1 MLTITRREF
10 FLFFNSGIGYLSMG
24 IFLTINTLFL
34 WFFDTNFNIINS
46 GFADLNSFFILTPW
60 LFMPLIPA
68 IIMRSFSEERR
79 LGTLELLLT
88 KPLGLWQII
97 LGKYLGGILLM
108 SIALVSSFVHLFAL
122 NNLKLGDI
130 PIDWGATFSGFM
142 GLLFVGSIFVSIAIL
157 CSLLSKNQATAFML
171 AFLLCFVQFFLWKG
185 IGDLM
190 YDSES
195 YNFFNQIGIY
205 EHYLSLQQGL
215 ISIKDVVYFICSN
228 YILLYLSRQVL
239 LKIKNQGG

>member
-79 LGTLELLLT
+79 MGTLELLLT

-97 LGKYLGGILLM
+97 LGK
-108 SIALVSSFVHLFAL
+108 
-122 NNLKLGDI
+122 
-130 PIDWGATFSGFM
+130 
-142 GLLFVGSIFVSIAIL
+142 
-157 CSLLSKNQATAFML
+157 
-171 AFLLCFVQFFLWKG
+171 
-185 IGDLM
+185 
-190 YDSES
+190 
-195 YNFFNQIGIY
+195 
-205 EHYLSLQQGL
+205 
-215 ISIKDVVYFICSN
+215 
-228 YILLYLSRQVL
+228 
-239 LKIKNQGG
+239 